1 MKAKCV
7 ECHWRGEVESPE
19 IKSCPLCGGPLLHYI
34 IDKTEQVFKEVI
46 ESGKKTK
53 AKSQK
58 VG

>member
-53 AKSQK
+53 AKS
-58 VG
+58 